1 MLISLAM
8 SLAGAATAAL
18 PVVAADLDCAK
29 MLEVRRPAGAPRP
42 IEATDLIETL
52 DIGSN
57 GGMESDPVFTL
68 SPDQSRLAV
77 AVRRAD
83 GRSNSYCS
91 GIYIVSQDGQA
102 SLIDAGPGVAFW
114 RYDNFFGTRGF
125 PTGVTKVITPLW
137 SSNGD
142 NLAFLK
148 LVNDRLQ
155 LWRWDVGGHSRP
167 VAAPEDDIVDFRF
180 GADGKSLVYKQRA
193 DGPPTE
199 ELNEEAL
206 RGYRLDERFFPFA
219 SRAPFPRGG
228 ASYRF
233 YRVDLDG
240 SARGA
245 ATEAE
250 IAAFAN
256 DRSAALRNGAIMVD
270 VKADAEGMSRI
281 HMLIGTA
288 EQFCRSANCTD
299 IEGQPWVTQS
309 GHIRFVRREGWGRS
323 LAAIY
328 EWKGGD
334 TDPDRLFQTSDLLM
348 GCVPIDDDVLC
359 VRENSARPRYIDR
372 ISLQDG
378 KSRPIFEPN
387 PDHAKIVH
395 GRVERL
401 QWINAMGIPSFG
413 DLVYPPTFQ
422 PGRRYP
428 LIITQYESRGFLR
441 GGTGDEF
448 PIQLFAK
455 AGYLVLNIERPQ
467 SPVPAKQL
475 APLERQRRE
484 NADFLARRN
493 ILSTIEAKV
502 LELIDTGLVD
512 PDRIG
517 ITGLSDGSTTTQ
529 FAALHSQMFK
539 AASISG
545 CCWEPS
551 QTWLLGT
558 AIQQHYQSIGWPAS
572 PEASSA
578 IWSQMSLSRN
588 ASSVA
593 FPILM
598 QVADGELYPTLEA
611 VRALRAANSP
621 VDVYIFPDELHIKR
635 QPTHRLNVYRRNL
648 RWFDFWLMDK
658 MPADGIEREEASRW
672 AQMRRD
678 WKQGPIDLP
687 TSD

>member
-18 PVVAADLDCAK
+18 PAVAADLDCAK
-29 MLEVRRPAGAPRP
+29 ILEVRRPAGAPRP
-42 IEATDLIETL
+42 IEASDLIETL

-68 SPDQSRLAV
+68 SPDRSRLAV
-77 AVRRAD
+77 AVRRAN
-83 GRSNSYCS
+83 RTSNSYCS
-91 GIYIVSQDGQA
+91 GIYIVGQDGQA

-114 RYDNFFGTRGF
+114 RYDVFFGTRGF
-125 PTGVTKVITPLW
+125 PTGVTQVITPLW
-137 SSNGD
+137 SSNGES
-142 NLAFLK
+142 LAFLK
-148 LVNDRLQ
+148 LVNGRLQ
-155 LWRWDVGGHSRP
+155 LWRWDASGHSRL
-167 VAAPEDDIVDFRF
+167 VAAAEDDIVDFRF
-180 GADGKSLVYKQRA
+180 GADGTSLVYKERA
-193 DGPPTE
+193 DGPSTE
-199 ELNEEAL
+199 ELNQEGQ

-228 ASYRF
+228 AAYRF

-240 SARGA
+240 SARRP
-245 ATEAE
+245 ATQAE
-250 IAAFAN
+250 IAAFTN
-256 DRSAALRNGAIMVD
+256 DRSAALRNDATMVD
-270 VKADAEGMSRI
+270 AKADAGGISRI
-281 HMLIGTA
+281 HIVIGTV
-288 EQFCRSANCTD
+288 EEFCRSANCTD
-299 IEGQPWVTQS
+299 IEGQPWVTQA

-328 EWKGGD
+328 EWNGGD
-334 TDPDRLFQTSDLLM
+334 TDPARLFQTSDLLM
-348 GCVPIDDDVLC
+348 GCVPINDDVLC
-359 VRENSARPRYIDR
+359 VRENATRPRYIDR
-372 ISLQDG
+372 IRLQDG
-378 KSRPIFEPN
+378 KSRTVFEPN
-387 PDHAKIVH
+387 PDYEMIAH

-401 QWINAMGIPSFG
+401 QWTNAMGIASFG
-413 DLVYPPTFQ
+413 DLVYPPAFQ

-455 AGYLVLNIERPQ
+455 AGYLVLNIQRPP
-467 SPVPAKQL
+467 SPISARQL

-493 ILSTIEAKV
+493 ILSTIETKV
-502 LELIDTGLVD
+502 LELIATGLVD

-529 FAALHSQMFK
+529 FAALHSKMFK

-551 QTWLLGT
+551 QTWLLGS
-558 AIQQHYQSIGWPAS
+558 AIQHHYESIGWPAS
-572 PEASSA
+572 PQAGSA

-588 ASSVA
+588 ASRVA

-621 VDVYIFPDELHIKR
+621 VDVYVFPDELHIKR
-635 QPTHRLNVYRRNL
+635 QPTHRLNIYRRNL
-648 RWFDFWLMDK
+648 RWFDFWLMDT
-658 MPADGIEREEASRW
+658 MPADGIEREEAVRW
-672 AQMRRD
+672 AQMKSD
-678 WKQGPIDLP
+678 WKQAR
-687 TSD
+687 

>member
-18 PVVAADLDCAK
+18 PAVAADLDCEK
-29 MLEVRRPAGAPRP
+29 ILEVRRPASALRP
-42 IEATDLIETL
+42 IEASDLIETL

-57 GGMESDPVFTL
+57 GGMESDPVFIL
-68 SPDQSRLAV
+68 SPDRSRLAV

-83 GRSNSYCS
+83 GTSNSYCS
-91 GIYIVSQDGQA
+91 GIYIVGQDGQA

-114 RYDNFFGTRGF
+114 RYDVFFGTRGF
-125 PTGVTKVITPLW
+125 LTGVTKVITPLW
-137 SSNGD
+137 SSNGES
-142 NLAFLK
+142 LAFLK
-148 LVNDRLQ
+148 FVNDRLQ
-155 LWRWDVGGHSRP
+155 LWRWEASGHSRL
-167 VAAPEDDIVDFRF
+167 VAKAEDDIVDFRF

-193 DGPPTE
+193 DGPSKA
-199 ELNEEAL
+199 ELNQEGL
-206 RGYRLDERFFPFA
+206 RGYWLDERFFPFA

-228 ASYRF
+228 AAYRF

-240 SARGA
+240 NARRPA
-245 ATEAE
+245 IKAE
-250 IAAFAN
+250 IAAFTN
-256 DRSAALRNGAIMVD
+256 DRSAALRNDATMVD
-270 VKADAEGMSRI
+270 VKADAEGISRI
-281 HMLIGTA
+281 HVVVGTA
-288 EQFCRSANCTD
+288 EQFCHSPSCTD
-299 IEGQPWVTQS
+299 IEGQPWVTQA

-328 EWKGGD
+328 EWNGGD
-334 TDPDRLFQTSDLLM
+334 TDPARLFQTSDLLM

-359 VRENSARPRYIDR
+359 VRENATRPRYIDR
-372 ISLQDG
+372 IRLQDG
-378 KSRPIFEPN
+378 RSRIVFEPN
-387 PDHAKIVH
+387 PDHAMIAR

-401 QWINAMGIPSFG
+401 QWTNAMGIASFG

-455 AGYLVLNIERPQ
+455 AGYLVLNIQRPQ
-467 SPVPAKQL
+467 SPVSARQL

-493 ILSTIEAKV
+493 ILSAIETKI
-502 LELIDTGLVD
+502 LELIATGLVD

-517 ITGLSDGSTTTQ
+517 ITGLSDGATTTQ
-529 FAALHSQMFK
+529 FAALHSKMFR

-558 AIQQHYQSIGWPAS
+558 AIQQHYASIGWPAS
-572 PEASSA
+572 PQAGSA

-588 ASSVA
+588 ASRVA

-598 QVADGELYPTLEA
+598 QVADGELYPSLEA
-611 VRALRAANSP
+611 VHALRAANSP
-621 VDVYIFPDELHIKR
+621 VDVYVFPDELHIKR
-635 QPTHRLNVYRRNL
+635 QPTHRLNIYRRNL

-678 WKQGPIDLP
+678 WKQGPIHLP